1 MRWNHLTSLIQGLLN
16 VYGFP
21 SAVLIHCGGNDIGH
35 TETPCGLLTY
45 QIKVTFVSSFIEIL
59 PGCPIIWSS
68 ILPRIKWRLS
78 TITTKMEKKT
88 RRRINRHVRSYFLNK
103 NCYVIE

>member
-1 MRWNHLTSLIQGLLN
+1 MAFL
-16 VYGFP
+16 
-21 SAVLIHCGGNDIGH
+21 VLYLYTGGNDIGH

-45 QIKVTFVSSFIEIL
+45 QIKVTLVSLFIEIL

-78 TITTKMEKKT
+78 KK
-88 RRRINRHVRSYFLNK
+88 HNK
-103 NCYVIE
+103 NGKNKEANQASCQILLFEQKLLCHKISRF